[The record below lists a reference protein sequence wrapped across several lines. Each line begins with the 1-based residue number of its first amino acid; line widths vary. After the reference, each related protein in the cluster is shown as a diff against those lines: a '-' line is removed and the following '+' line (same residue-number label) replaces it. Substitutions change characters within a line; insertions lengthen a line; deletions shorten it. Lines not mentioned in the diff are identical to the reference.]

1 MLSLDEERTMSLH
14 TTPTPSVAESY
25 VHGDKYITIG
35 QPLTLGGTRLKWY
48 DVAVR
53 DRGVDPEIAAMARK
67 HLEQM
72 TATGALNLKGDL
84 GFVVLHRC
92 GPEFYFLILN
102 TWANENEI
110 WEQVF
115 AKENA
120 AAKAFALFPRQGPQ
134 LPTFCI
140 WELGAVLHE
149 QQAWR
154 RYLYS
159 KRDEPAKRAY
169 LADQYEGLV

>member
-1 MLSLDEERTMSLH
+1 MSI
-14 TTPTPSVAESY
+14 A
-25 VHGDKYITIG
+25 
-35 QPLTLGGTRLKWY
+35 TLPGVSADYRHVTKSIAPGAVLELGRYATLKWY
-48 DVAVR
+48 D
-53 DRGVDPEIAAMARK
+53 IAAPDAPVPAEIGDLARQCLTDEVMGGAIE
-67 HLEQM
+67 LE
-72 TATGALNLKGDL
+72 GL
-84 GFVVLHRC
+84 GFVILHRC
-92 GPEFYFLILN
+92 GPAFYFLIVN

-120 AAKAFALFPRQGPQ
+120 SAPAFAVFPRQGPQ
-134 LPTFCI
+134 LPTLCI

-159 KRDEPAKRAY
+159 PRDEAAQLAY
-169 LADQYEGLV
+169 LADQYEGAV

>member
-1 MLSLDEERTMSLH
+1 MSLH
-14 TTPTPSVAESY
+14 TTPSVAESY
-25 VHGDKYITIG
+25 IHGDKYITPG
-35 QPLTLGGTRLKWY
+35 PLLTREGARLKWY
-48 DVAVR
+48 D
-53 DRGVDPEIAAMARK
+53 IAGRQKPVEPHVQALARE
-67 HLEQM
+67 HLM
-72 TATGALNLKGDL
+72 TTELDLKGDL

-92 GPEFYFLILN
+92 GAEFYFLILN

-120 AAKAFALFPRQGPQ
+120 GAKAFTLFPRQGPQ
-134 LPTFCI
+134 IPTYCV

-159 KRDEPAKRAY
+159 SRDENAKRAY
-169 LADQYEGLV
+169 LGDQFEGAV

>member
-1 MLSLDEERTMSLH
+1 MSLH
-14 TTPTPSVAESY
+14 TTPSVAESY
-25 VHGDKYITIG
+25 VHRDKHIVPG
-35 QPLTLGGTRLKWY
+35 PLLTLGGLRLKWY

-53 DRGVDPEIAAMARK
+53 DLGVEPEVAALARK
-67 HLEQM
+67 HLDEQ
-72 TATGALNLKGDL
+72 AQSGALTLKGDL
-84 GFVVLHRC
+84 GFVILHRC
-92 GPEFYFLILN
+92 GGGFYFLIVN

-115 AKENA
+115 AKESAEA
-120 AAKAFALFPRQGPQ
+120 AAFTLFPRQGSQ
-134 LPTFCI
+134 LPTFCV

-159 KRDEPAKRAY
+159 SRDESAKRAY
-169 LADQYEGLV
+169 LADQYEGAV

>member
-1 MLSLDEERTMSLH
+1 MSIDQ
-14 TTPTPSVAESY
+14 TTPSVADGY
-25 VHGDKYITIG
+25 VHIDKMIVRG
-35 QPLTLGGTRLKWY
+35 APLSLRGVRLKWY
-48 DVAVR
+48 DLARPAHQVEPAVAKL
-53 DRGVDPEIAAMARK
+53 ARS
-67 HLEQM
+67 HLERESVSGSM
-72 TATGALNLKGDL
+72 ELKGDL

-92 GPEFYFLILN
+92 GAEFYFLIVN

-120 AAKAFALFPRQGPQ
+120 AASGFVPFPRPGPQ
-134 LPTFCI
+134 VPTYCV

-154 RYLYS
+154 RYLRTS
-159 KRDEPAKRAY
+159 RDEAAKRAY
-169 LADQYEGLV
+169 LLDQFEGAV

>member
-1 MLSLDEERTMSLH
+1 MSLH
-14 TTPTPSVAESY
+14 TTPSVAETY
-25 VHGDKYITIG
+25 VHRDKLITPSA
-35 QPLTLGGTRLKWY
+35 PLTLGGTRLKWY
-48 DVAVR
+48 DIAVR
-53 DRGVDPEIAAMARK
+53 EQQVEPEVAALARA
-67 HLEQM
+67 HLTHE
-72 TATGALNLKGDL
+72 AEAGALALKGDL
-84 GFVVLHRC
+84 GFVILHRC
-92 GPEFYFLILN
+92 GAAFYFLIVN

-120 AAKAFALFPRQGPQ
+120 RAQNFALFPRQGPQ
-134 LPTFCI
+134 LPTFCV

-159 KRDEPAKRAY
+159 SRDEAAKRAY
-169 LADQYEGLV
+169 LADQFEGLV

>member
-1 MLSLDEERTMSLH
+1 MSIH
-14 TTPTPSVAESY
+14 TTPSVADTY
-25 VHGDKYITIG
+25 VHGDKHITPG
-35 QPLTLGGTRLKWY
+35 APLALGGIRLKWY

-53 DRGVDPEIAAMARK
+53 NVGVEADVAALARK
-67 HLEQM
+67 HLEQQ
-72 TATGALNLKGDL
+72 ANAGALNLKGDL
-84 GFVVLHRC
+84 GFVILHRC
-92 GPEFYFLILN
+92 GGGFYFLILN

-115 AKENA
+115 AKESATAN
-120 AAKAFALFPRQGPQ
+120 AFALFPRQGSQ

-159 KRDEPAKRAY
+159 SRDEAAKRAY
-169 LADQYEGLV
+169 LADLFEGAV

>member
-1 MLSLDEERTMSLH
+1 MSIN
-14 TTPTPSVAESY
+14 TAPSVADAY
-25 VHGDKYITIG
+25 VHRDKWIVRG
-35 QPLTLGGTRLKWY
+35 EPLSLAGTRLKWY
-48 DVAVR
+48 GVALRETPVEPPVAALAR
-53 DRGVDPEIAAMARK
+53 DHLAR
-67 HLEQM
+67 E
-72 TATGALNLKGDL
+72 AESGALNLRGDL
-84 GFVVLHRC
+84 GFVILHRC
-92 GPEFYFLILN
+92 GAEFYFLIVN

-120 AAKAFALFPRQGPQ
+120 RAEAFTLFPRTGPQ
-134 LPTFCI
+134 LPTYCV

-159 KRDEPAKRAY
+159 ARDEDAKRAY
-169 LADQYEGLV
+169 LADQYQGAV